1 MGDIIDDA
9 NKIAAVHLNAALSHI
24 KTAKANDIT
33 DCIDCGDSIGA
44 ARKSAAPHTMR
55 CAECQPYFDKESR

>member
-24 KTAKANDIT
+24 KTKAANDVMV
-33 DCIDCGDSIGA
+33 CIDCDDEIGL
-44 ARKSAAPHTMR
+44 ARKAAAPHTMR
-55 CAECQPYFDKESR
+55 CMECQEFFDKESR